1 MMKDELSGTIASES
15 VGLRSKVVAYFKK
28 RWWWNQA
35 KKKLNSMK
43 TNIVKDKVTLQNYED
58 VLSGKVKSL
67 SETQNTL
74 RANKHRMF
82 IEKQDKKDKDLHNT
96 KKRFWKIK

>member
-1 MMKDELSGTIASES
+1 
-15 VGLRSKVVAYFKK
+15 
-28 RWWWNQA
+28 
-35 KKKLNSMK
+35 MK

-96 KKRFWKIK
+96 KKRF